1 MESFLSTSYENTVLI
16 AAAYAATLPKGS
28 VIALRGGLGVGKTAF
43 VTGFAKGLGI
53 ECDVT
58 SPTFAIVNEYHG
70 TDASL
75 YHFDMYRIETW
86 EDLESTGFFDQ
97 LDTDAYLCIE
107 WSENIEGAL
116 PPSTIYVSIS
126 TLDETTRQIQIE
138 PREACT

>member
-1 MESFLSTSYENTVLI
+1 MESVLSTSYENTVSI

-43 VTGFAKGLGI
+43 VTGFVKGLGI
-53 ECDVT
+53 DCAVY

-70 TDASL
+70 ETNSL

-97 LDTDAYLCIE
+97 LDTTAYLCVE
-107 WSENIEGAL
+107 WSENIDGAL
-116 PPSTIYVSIS
+116 PPKTIYVTLS
-126 TLDETTRQIQIE
+126 TIDEATRQIKIE
-138 PREACT
+138 SKEANV